1 MPLVNGK
8 KFPYKV
14 EGMKKAEVAASKTN
28 PSSPIRADQSV
39 YGPTNAN
46 PKMNPD
52 SKSLLT
58 RQRDTSKRRKKPG
71 PYKIKRNLT

>member
-8 KFPYKV
+8 KFPYTV

-39 YGPTNAN
+39 YGPSNAN
-46 PKMNPD
+46 PNMNPD
-52 SKSLLT
+52 SNTLLT
-58 RQRDTSKRRKKPG
+58 RQRDTSKRRKAPR
-71 PYKIKRNLT
+71 PYSVNRNLT